1 MKWFRVIWCDA
12 FAGDILWL
20 EGLNVQRT
28 EMILGKLAK
37 MLYEWVYEEQSV
49 SRETIY
55 GIEIL
60 NEPWGKYQ
68 GIQLVIFSV
77 SFIPHSSLQ
86 LL

>member
-1 MKWFRVIWCDA
+1 MTSRETKKSKSQYRLSRKCIKLFIVIWCDT

-28 EMILGKLAK
+28 EMILAKLAK

-60 NEPWGKYQ
+60 NEPWGRY
-68 GIQLVIFSV
+68 
-77 SFIPHSSLQ
+77 
-86 LL
+86 

>member
-1 MKWFRVIWCDA
+1 MSRKCIKWFIVIWCDV

-28 EMILGKLAK
+28 EMILEKLAK

-60 NEPWGKYQ
+60 NEPWGRY
-68 GIQLVIFSV
+68 
-77 SFIPHSSLQ
+77 
-86 LL
+86 